1 MLYLAEFYL
10 PDAICLAELA
20 RRARAAGPAATGAD
34 GPDGVDGADSADGAG
49 FVLAIHVPA
58 DETCFALYDAQAAEA
73 VVSAGA
79 RAGIAFERVAAAVLS
94 WPSHRSPPGP
104 G

>member
-20 RRARAAGPAATGAD
+20 RRARAAGPAATG
-34 GPDGVDGADSADGAG
+34 ADGAG